1 VAARIELFDI
11 SASRGS
17 PQISQP
23 TISVMLRSLDLEHRP
38 PVLGLDQRER
48 REVRQ
53 VDTVVEALLAT
64 APA

>member
-1 VAARIELFDI
+1 
-11 SASRGS
+11 
-17 PQISQP
+17 
-23 TISVMLRSLDLEHRP
+23 MLRSLDLEHRP